1 MLELN
6 KVYHED
12 CLTFMRK
19 LPDNYFDL
27 VITDPPYGIS
37 MTADGFGGSK
47 NADKTE
53 YVKVED
59 WDKETPSKEIFDE
72 IRRISKNQIIFG
84 GNYFT
89 DKLPQSNCWLCWDK
103 RCGVTPERTYSDCEF
118 IWTSFNSASR
128 IIRFVW
134 DGFIQDS
141 KNKIRDKRYHPTQK
155 PIEIIRQ
162 IIDRF
167 ADKGFKIFDPFTGS
181 GSHLLA
187 SKQKGF
193 DFVGC
198 EINKEY
204 VDIINE
210 RLKQRTLLP
219 LVETHEGG
227 DALTSQR

>member
-1 MLELN
+1 MKTNE
-6 KVYHED
+6 VIQGD
-12 CLTFMRK
+12 CIEKLK
-19 LPDNYFDL
+19 ELPDNSVDAI
-27 VITDPPYGIS
+27 VTDPPYGIN
-37 MTADGFGGSK
+37 MTYDGFGGSK
-47 NADKTE
+47 NAEKTK
-53 YVKVED
+53 YVNVED
-59 WDKETPSKEIFDE
+59 WDNKTPDREVFKEILRVAKKVF
-72 IRRISKNQIIFG
+72 IFG

-89 DKLPQSNCWLCWDK
+89 DKLPVSKCWLCWDK
-103 RCGVTPERTYSDCEF
+103 RCGITPERTYADCEL
-118 IWTSFNSASR
+118 IWSSENSPAR

-141 KNKIRDKRYHPTQK
+141 KNKIREKRYHPTQK
-155 PIEIIRQ
+155 PIEVIRQ

-167 ADKGFKIFDPFTGS
+167 SDNGFKIFDPFAGS

-219 LVETHEGG
+219 LAETHEGG